1 MLTVPLRELKIVFV
15 LSFHNNYSKEI
26 LYYKMN
32 MTTNV
37 LGTLF
42 EV

>member
-26 LYYKMN
+26 LGYFVAKQKIN
-32 MTTNV
+32 
-37 LGTLF
+37 
-42 EV
+42 EKQAE